1 MHKRILGKA
10 QMLTQT
16 QFEAVGLDAEAVSVV
31 LGGELGG
38 ATLTAGVHTASETL
52 SAIFT
57 FHLFLFVCFEKQIF
71 SWMSFC

>member
-1 MHKRILGKA
+1 
-10 QMLTQT
+10 MLTQT
-16 QFEAVGLDAEAVSVV
+16 QFEAVGLDAVSVV
-31 LGGELGG
+31 LGDELGG